1 MGWIAHGG
9 HWCAHGWPSSEDCCP
24 EEPVPGIWVGKG
36 TFSFL
41 HVVVCPCQQQPVSMD
56 TFCLFCIKGIFEV
69 KILTLTLMWH
79 VGAELPA
86 TNLVFSQNS
95 LSDDYAHHLA
105 RAFPECWS
113 SVQTFLFSLQLPCPK
128 PSCCGFNRRYCRKSL
143 NGGDWRGDSLWLP
156 SSKVARCWTWLSSDT
171 VAVYIDDSLLC
182 DGNGWILRERGR

>member
-1 MGWIAHGG
+1 MT
-9 HWCAHGWPSSEDCCP
+9 SSICSAQWAESLMAATDVHTDDP
-24 EEPVPGIWVGKG
+24 AVKTAALRNPFQGSESGRAP
-36 TFSFL
+36 FSFL

-105 RAFPECWS
+105 RAFPEC
-113 SVQTFLFSLQLPCPK
+113 
-128 PSCCGFNRRYCRKSL
+128 
-143 NGGDWRGDSLWLP
+143 
-156 SSKVARCWTWLSSDT
+156 
-171 VAVYIDDSLLC
+171 
-182 DGNGWILRERGR
+182 